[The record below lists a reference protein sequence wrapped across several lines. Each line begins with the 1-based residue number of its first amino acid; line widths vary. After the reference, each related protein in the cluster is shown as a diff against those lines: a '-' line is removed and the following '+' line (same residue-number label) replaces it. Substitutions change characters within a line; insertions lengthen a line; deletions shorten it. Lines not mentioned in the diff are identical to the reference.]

1 MFLLRSFPAIEDV
14 PANREYREH
23 FYARWGVET
32 CIISARAR
40 HAEYP
45 AVTQRLSIKSAWG
58 GREFYHMDGRAVA
71 VDDDNYLVIN
81 DLRTYGSSLESMA
94 PVHSFSIFFRPG
106 FAEETLGALTVPADR
121 ILDSGDDTGKRPVE
135 FAENVRPH
143 DSLVTPLLRY
153 IAAQVDNGLED
164 DMWYEEQ
171 LSFLLERMLR
181 AHRKSLSAANTLGI
195 TRESARREVLRRIG
209 WSVDYINSCY
219 DRRLTIRSLARA
231 AALSQ
236 FHFIR
241 VFKTLHGVTPFA
253 YLQRKRASVARR
265 LLLENTLSMDEIAA
279 RVGLASRSTMYRQ
292 LRRLATER
300 PAAPR
305 GATALPSIAG
315 RGYDRH

>member
-1 MFLLRSFPAIEDV
+1 MMFLLRSLPALEDV
-14 PANREYREH
+14 PANRAYREY
-23 FYARWGVET
+23 FFSRWGVET

-58 GREFYHMDGRAVA
+58 GREFYHLDGRAVA
-71 VDDDNYLVIN
+71 VDDDTYLVIN
-81 DLRTYGSSLESMA
+81 DLRTYGSTLETEA

-121 ILDSGDDTGKRPVE
+121 MLDSGGDTFKRPVE

-153 IAAQVDNGLED
+153 IATQLDSGLED

-181 AHRKSLSAANTLGI
+181 AHRQSLSAADRLGI
-195 TRESARREVLRRIG
+195 TRAAARQEILRRVG
-209 WSVDYINSCY
+209 WSVDYINTCY

-236 FHFIR
+236 FHYIR
-241 VFKTLHGVTPFA
+241 SFKALHGVTPFA
-253 YLQRKRASVARR
+253 YLQRKRAAVARR
-265 LLLENTLSMDEIAA
+265 LVLENKLSKEDIAA
-279 RVGLASRSTMYRQ
+279 RVGFASRSMMYRQ
-292 LRRLATER
+292 LRSMAIER
-300 PAAPR
+300 PAVPR
-305 GATALPSIAG
+305 DATAPP
-315 RGYDRH
+315 